1 MFKYISIIIFFSL
14 FLFSKTLSNSVFISV
29 TVNDEIITNL
39 DIKKETK
46 YLKILN
52 PNLNELD
59 DAQIQNIAKTSLINE
74 IVKKKEIE
82 RYFDLSKDN
91 LFVKDYFNNL
101 YTQLNF
107 KNEIDFENS
116 LKEKKIYTINE
127 IKAKLKIE
135 IVWNEL
141 IYEKFKNQIKINKE
155 ELLKKIKDLDKKTRN
170 EYSLSEIV
178 FEKDMNERLD
188 TIKNKIQ
195 NSISEIGFNN
205 TANIFSIS
213 ESSKMGG
220 KLGWIDE
227 TNLSKKIYSELKL
240 IEKGEYT
247 NIIQIGKNFLILK
260 IDDIRLIKK
269 DIDKDQELDEMIKF
283 ETNKQLNQFSR
294 IYFDKTKINYSI
306 NEK

>member
-141 IYEKFKNQIKINKE
+141 IYDKFKNQIKINKE

-170 EYSLSEIV
+170 EYSLSE
-178 FEKDMNERLD
+178 
-188 TIKNKIQ
+188 
-195 NSISEIGFNN
+195 
-205 TANIFSIS
+205 
-213 ESSKMGG
+213 
-220 KLGWIDE
+220 
-227 TNLSKKIYSELKL
+227 
-240 IEKGEYT
+240 
-247 NIIQIGKNFLILK
+247 
-260 IDDIRLIKK
+260 
-269 DIDKDQELDEMIKF
+269 
-283 ETNKQLNQFSR
+283 
-294 IYFDKTKINYSI
+294 
-306 NEK
+306 